1 MKPDVLM
8 VAPMYPAAVAAVER
22 EFNAHKLWLAS
33 DQRAFIA
40 ERAER
45 IRAITTTGMVGA
57 NRALI
62 ESLPRLE
69 IIACFGVG
77 YDAVDVDA
85 AREHSVIVTNT
96 PDVLTDCVADLA
108 LALLL
113 MTARRLGEAER
124 HLRAGK
130 WLQGPFPLATDVAG
144 KLCGIVGLGRIGRAI
159 AARAEACGMRIAYH
173 GPHRKDVRHTY
184 YDALTALA
192 QAADFLVVC
201 TPGGAATHHLVN
213 AAVLEALGPEGML
226 INIARGSVVD
236 EQALIAALRAG
247 RLGGAGLDVFEHEPR
262 VPEELMALEKIVVLP
277 HVGSATHETRA
288 AMGELTVAN
297 LRAHFA
303 GQTVP
308 TPVP

>member
-22 EFNAHKLWLAS
+22 EFNAHKLWLAEER
-33 DQRAFIA
+33 QAFIA

-77 YDAVDVDA
+77 YDAVDVEA
-85 AREHSVIVTNT
+85 ARERGVIVTNT

-113 MTARRLGEAER
+113 MSARRLGEAER

-130 WLQGPFPLATDVAG
+130 WLQRPFPLATDIG
-144 KLCGIVGLGRIGRAI
+144 HKLCGIVGLGRIGRAI
-159 AARAEACGMRIAYH
+159 ASRAEACGMRIAYH
-173 GPHRKDVRHTY
+173 GPRRKDVPYVY
-184 YDALTALA
+184 YDTLMTLA
-192 QAADFLVVC
+192 EAADFLVVC
-201 TPGGAATHHLVN
+201 TPGGAHTHHLVN
-213 AAVLEALGPEGML
+213 AAVLEALGPERML
-226 INIARGSVVD
+226 INIARGSVVN

-262 VPEELMALEKIVVLP
+262 VPEELMALEKVVLLP

-303 GQTVP
+303 GKPVP